1 MTTDTDLR
9 TSIGITGR
17 IDTVPADLALHAQ
30 AVLREAATN
39 TARHAHA
46 TELTVT
52 ITVGADLLIDVTD
65 NGTGI
70 PVTVARGG
78 LHNLAARAAAA
89 GGRSTIDQPGG
100 GGTRLVAAGAPGWS
114 GPPPALT
121 LCPRTPRQSPPP
133 TPERMKRVRGENVDP
148 ADEPRPRESWCWPP
162 PGTWTS
168 PVTAAPL
175 GVRVCRPGPP
185 G

>member
-114 GPPPALT
+114 GPLPCSESPPADPPRIPT
-121 LCPRTPRQSPPP
+121 TDTGAHETCPRR
-133 TPERMKRVRGENVDP
+133 KR
-148 ADEPRPRESWCWPP
+148 RPR
-162 PGTWTS
+162 
-168 PVTAAPL
+168 
-175 GVRVCRPGPP
+175 R
-185 G
+185 

>member
-1 MTTDTDLR
+1 M
-9 TSIGITGR
+9 
-17 IDTVPADLALHAQ
+17 
-30 AVLREAATN
+30 LREAVTN

-89 GGRSTIDQPGG
+89 AAPSISPAA

-121 LCPRTPRQSPPP
+121 LCPRTPANPHHRHRS
-133 TPERMKRVRGENVDP
+133 
-148 ADEPRPRESWCWPP
+148 A
-162 PGTWTS
+162 
-168 PVTAAPL
+168 
-175 GVRVCRPGPP
+175 
-185 G
+185 